1 VVDVM
6 VHVADA
12 MQCTALQGKR
22 VLVVDDD
29 HDTRE
34 VLTVVLEL
42 NGAVVASADSA
53 AEAVKAFEAH
63 PPHLI
68 ISDIGLP
75 DEDGFT
81 LLRRLRSLP
90 GGHGQRLRAIAVT
103 GYDQADAD
111 GQLGGFDAQ
120 LTKPVA
126 LEGMLEVI
134 ATTLR
139 SA

>member
-1 VVDVM
+1 MVDV
-6 VHVADA
+6 ANA
-12 MQCTALQGKR
+12 MHCTALRGKR
-22 VLVVDDD
+22 VLIVDDD
-29 HDTRE
+29 DDTRE
-34 VLTVVLEL
+34 VLTVILEL

-53 AEAVKAFEAH
+53 TEAVKAFEAH

-68 ISDIGLP
+68 ICDIGLP

-90 GGHGQRLRAIAVT
+90 GGRRQRVPAIAVT
-103 GYDQADAD
+103 GYDKATGD

>member
-1 VVDVM
+1 
-6 VHVADA
+6 
-12 MQCTALQGKR
+12 MQGTALRGKR
-22 VLVVDDD
+22 VLVIDDD
-29 HDTRE
+29 NDTRE

-53 AEAVKAFEAH
+53 AEAVKAFEAD

-90 GGHGQRLRAIAVT
+90 GGQVQRKLAIAVT
-103 GYDQADAD
+103 GYDKADGD

-126 LEGMLEVI
+126 LDGMLEII

-139 SA
+139 SASLTS

>member
-1 VVDVM
+1 MVD
-6 VHVADA
+6 VADA
-12 MQCTALQGKR
+12 MQCTALRGKR

-29 HDTRE
+29 NDNRE
-34 VLTVVLEL
+34 VLTVILEL

-90 GGHGQRLRAIAVT
+90 AGQGQRVPAIAVT

-111 GQLGGFDAQ
+111 AQ
-120 LTKPVA
+120 L
-126 LEGMLEVI
+126 
-134 ATTLR
+134 
-139 SA
+139 